1 MTPTREHPCGTRR
14 FSVTAVL
21 LALAI
26 GAAPANGS
34 TPTPVATPAS
44 PTATRATTSA
54 ATGTAVAL
62 VATATAAPTATRR
75 PSGRPTPL
83 ATSAA
88 EIEPPQPTE
97 AAAPAPIATSFAVR
111 PRAFRTPEREVPP
124 AFVAPEA
131 APPLEAP
138 SAPAQDAPAAGM
150 PPARSTA
157 ALIVFR
163 VAARTALEGF
173 DLRVAYPRT
182 LGSFAS
188 NGQAADCNAGTG
200 TLVAASDRGD
210 GELRLL
216 VASAQALPLPLD
228 VFCRFTVTSGA
239 GLDPRAF
246 EVRVAEVTSDG
257 KRADPSLLIVDMV
270 VR

>member
-1 MTPTREHPCGTRR
+1 MTSTREHPCETRR
-14 FSVTAVL
+14 SSVTAVL
-21 LALAI
+21 LALAL

-34 TPTPVATPAS
+34 TPIPVATPAS

-54 ATGTAVAL
+54 APGTVAAL
-62 VATATAAPTATRR
+62 VATATAAPTAILR
-75 PSGRPTPL
+75 PVGRPTPL
-83 ATSAA
+83 APPAA

-124 AFVAPEA
+124 AFVAPQA

-138 SAPAQDAPAAGM
+138 NEPAHDAPAAGM

-157 ALIVFR
+157 ALVVFR

-182 LGSFAS
+182 LGSFAG

-200 TLVAASDRGD
+200 ALVAASDRGD

-216 VASAQALPLPLD
+216 VASAQGLPFPLD
-228 VFCRFTVTSGA
+228 VFCRFTVTPGA

-257 KRADPSLLIVDMV
+257 KRADPSLLIVNLV